1 MKSVNEKLNELN
13 ENLDLVK
20 KEIKFTKS
28 EIAVIKAKIMEAV
41 ELGNETI
48 LSKLL
53 VIFDAK

>member
-1 MKSVNEKLNELN
+1 MKSVNNKLNELN